1 MGCGDT
7 IHREAKK
14 IPGTP
19 DAISFEGLALI
30 MNKKKIMFVK
40 LLKIME

>member
-30 MNKKKIMFVK
+30 NEQKENNVFKIIK
-40 LLKIME
+40 DN